1 MAGIGKGKLLKPL
14 QPIAEE
20 AFDAVGSMGMRLA
33 RTVAPD
39 WIPTPKPGIKF
50 KMKRNPALDFTIDLS
65 DHTANNLYK
74 HAKTSPDA
82 AKSVRTA
89 LEEGSIGNT
98 EPLNKYSDLLDLSV
112 ENRIPP
118 KQSTRPL
125 RRDYPPTQEG
135 RQMARDD
142 FQKWLDPE
150 VSKVGGD
157 MKKVKRGSYAPE
169 GVFFGEKKQGIKGL
183 TEYAQGGEQPNFYN
197 VGPLEER
204 AWQINPENHPQIKQ
218 FFDDGHA
225 KWEETAGRP
234 PEEGGQIGVD
244 PRLTFEDFKKY
255 VTRTSAAM
263 DNATAKFRRLWEAKT
278 PTKGP
283 MGQKGG
289 IKIGGRQAD
298 IPRAYDPAKEH
309 MKSVANKASN
319 VGESQVI
326 GNQFYNQMMGKLD
339 SFSERIMGDILN
351 LPGGGGRRL
360 MSGKEIQN
368 PNVQL
373 KVDQAAQQGWMKAVT
388 DWTGARSFDK
398 EGKLVIDENFLG
410 TRLDDSDKIRIQ
422 QAQFTHA
429 SVNKKGPFRT
439 DITGQEQVAM
449 KVLAEKQITDAYLEA
464 GLGTGP
470 DEEKILWELLMEIGN
485 TMQVNRAKAISPEG
499 QLKQLA
505 LDNPGKTLDELKELV
520 KEVEGA
526 TVQTSKTGFK
536 KQKFGT
542 IKSKEGV
549 VTKLGPEKPL
559 SDSEFLARVAPGKK
573 KEEEKSIRQ
582 YVKSK
587 VKEAK
592 KKPEIVYNP
601 RTDQYPSGEYQGEL
615 ELDQL
620 DQL

>member
-1 MAGIGKGKLLKPL
+1 MAGRGVVLKPLLKPTREIVETL
-14 QPIAEE
+14 GTK
-20 AFDAVGSMGMRLA
+20 VLKY
-33 RTVAPD
+33 VAPD
-39 WIPTPKPGIKF
+39 LIPPIKPGIKF
-50 KMKRNPALDFTIDLS
+50 KSASSPLIDFASNLS
-65 DHTANNLYK
+65 DDTASKLLK
-74 HAKTSPDA
+74 HAKSNNDSA
-82 AKSVRTA
+82 IAIRKA
-89 LEEGSIGNT
+89 LEEGAAGNT
-98 EPLNKYSDLLDLSV
+98 EPLNRYNSMFDLAV
-112 ENRIPP
+112 EERLPP
-118 KQSTRPL
+118 RQSTRPL

-183 TEYAQGGEQPNFYN
+183 TEYARGGEQPNFYN

-204 AWQINPENHPQIKQ
+204 AWQLNPESHPVIAD
-218 FFDDGHA
+218 FFDQGHVRF
-225 KWEETAGRP
+225 EET
-234 PEEGGQIGVD
+234 GGAEGVD

-255 VTRTSAAM
+255 VTRTSRAM

-289 IKIGGRQAD
+289 IKIGNRQAD

-309 MKSVANKASN
+309 MIAAGNRATDL
-319 VGESQVI
+319 GESQVV

-339 SFSERIMGDILN
+339 SFNKRLMDILN

-373 KVDQAAQQGWMKAVT
+373 KVDQAAQEGWMKAVT
-388 DWTGARSFDK
+388 DWAGARKFDSD
-398 EGKLVIDENFLG
+398 GTVVIDENFLG
-410 TRLDDSDKIRIQ
+410 TRLDNSDKIRIQ
-422 QAQFTHA
+422 QAQSNHA
-429 SVNKKGPFRT
+429 TVNKKGPFRT

-464 GLGTGP
+464 GLGFKP

-499 QLKQLA
+499 QLKMLA
-505 LDNPGKTLDELKELV
+505 QQYPEKTLDELKELV

-526 TVQTSKTGFK
+526 TVQTSKTGFR
-536 KQKFGT
+536 KQEFGT

-549 VTKLGPEKPL
+549 VTELPFEKPL

-573 KEEEKSIRQ
+573 KAEEKSIRQ

-587 VKEAK
+587 VKKAK
-592 KKPEIVYNP
+592 NQPEIVELKEM
-601 RTDQYPSGEYQGEL
+601 EYETQEYL
-615 ELDQL
+615 EEFSLDNR
-620 DQL
+620 